1 MRRILVASL
10 ALPSLAGLFGI
21 PLTALGNNG
30 VSLEETIVTATRRET
45 NLQDTAMAISA
56 YTGDRMEELNI
67 NNPLIYEALVPSLSY
82 QVSPNRVSIR
92 GVGRFA
98 NALGTNPGVAIYT
111 DGIYSAEAASM
122 FSQPANTERTEVLRG
137 PQGTLWGRNT
147 TGGAVSVTTRRPTDD
162 LSGDFRVKAGETDFM
177 QYQGRVSGPITEDLR
192 YKAYIMDLEQDGL
205 QDNIAGADTRSRD
218 RILYEGQ
225 LEWDI
230 TERMNMWFKYVH
242 MEDDYVPGANVQED
256 AYDCVNLWAGLGPAA
271 MPLECAEGR
280 LAPPSVDD
288 PWKVARNTP
297 GNVQLDLDTFTVQL
311 DYEAENAVVSYL
323 WGYIDY
329 TWDQRGLDFDSTPN
343 EVSTINDI
351 GQYQE
356 QQSHELK
363 ISSDWNKSWQYI
375 LGLYYFEDENDQP
388 FAVRSTPFGDSP
400 GNTNLETVTVD
411 VLNPNRETWENP
423 DLIYYFQRGRIDNES
438 WAVFGEV
445 DMELA
450 ERWTLTLGLRYSKDE
465 YFGEETQLQYYD
477 LQREGFDFAFDA
489 SEGDFAGDP
498 NRTTETFDASYHDSY
513 ENTTGRAIISF
524 RPTDGHLLWG
534 TLANGY
540 KMGGIRLGSLEK
552 FYSEAAGVPSDGTYD
567 QEELVMLELGWK
579 GEFLERRLQTELI
592 GFGYDYTDMQ
602 RQRSRPGP
610 PPGEIN
616 ITEVV
621 NIDAEMYGL
630 EFTGTWLLTDELR
643 AVVTSSYNHSEI
655 TSDTFFRST
664 AWGERDADN
673 NVIPE
678 NVQGNQLT
686 LTPEWKSA
694 LTLHYTKLT
703 DIGTLSIGGTY
714 AYVDERYFDLTN
726 YNREDSYTRLDLQA
740 YWQSVDNRWKVLLTV
755 DNATD
760 EAFYN
765 TYSCSV
771 NADAVAGT
779 DSFIRRCGG
788 YLNDERFTAVEL
800 SYRFQ

>member
-1 MRRILVASL
+1 MRRFLAAAL
-10 ALPSLAGLFGI
+10 ALPTLAGLFGV

-30 VSLEETIVTATRRET
+30 LSLEEIIVTATQRET
-45 NLQDTAMAISA
+45 NLHDTAMAISA

-92 GVGRFA
+92 GVGRFS

-147 TGGAVSVTTRRPTDD
+147 TGGAVSVTTRRPTED
-162 LSGDFRVKAGETDFM
+162 LSGDFRVKYGETDYR
-177 QYQGRVSGPITEDLR
+177 QYQGRVSGPITDDLR
-192 YKAYIMDLEQDGL
+192 FKVYALDTEQDGL
-205 QDNIAGADTRSRD
+205 QDNIAGDDIRTTNSFY
-218 RILYEGQ
+218 YEGQ
-225 LEWDI
+225 LEWHA
-230 TERMNMWFKYVH
+230 TENLRVWFKYNH
-242 MEDDYVPGANVQED
+242 LDQDYIPGASVQED
-256 AYDCVNLWAGLGPAA
+256 AYDCVNEWAGLGPAA

-280 LAPPSVDD
+280 FAPPSVDD

-297 GNVQLDLDTFTVQL
+297 GNIELDLDTYTAHL
-311 DYEAENAVVSYL
+311 DYAMDSAVVSYL

-329 TWDQRGLDFDSTPN
+329 TWDQKNVDFDSTPN
-343 EVSTINDI
+343 ELSTVNDI

-356 QQSHELK
+356 QQSHELRIASNWDK
-363 ISSDWNKSWQYI
+363 KWQYI
-375 LGLYYFEDENDQP
+375 AGLYYYEDENDQP
-388 FAVRSTPFGDSP
+388 FAVRTVPVGDSP
-400 GNTNLETVTVD
+400 GNTSLEMVTANFVD
-411 VLNPNRETWENP
+411 FWENP
-423 DLIYYFQRGRIDNES
+423 DQIYYFQRGRIDNES
-438 WAVFGEV
+438 WALFGEV

-450 ERWTLTLGLRYSKDE
+450 EKWTLTLGLRYSEDD

-477 LQREGFDFAFDA
+477 LRREGFDFAFDA
-489 SEGDFAGDP
+489 SQDDFAGDP
-498 NRTTETFDASYHDSY
+498 TRYTDTFDASYNDSY
-513 ENTTGRAIISF
+513 ENTTGRAIVSY
-524 RPTDGHLLWG
+524 RPQQGHLFWG

-579 GEFLERRLQTELI
+579 AEFLDKRLQTELI
-592 GFGYDYTDMQ
+592 AFGYDYTDMQ

-616 ITEVV
+616 ITEVI
-621 NIDAEMYGL
+621 NIDAEIYGL
-630 EFTGTWLLTDELR
+630 EFSGTWLLTDELR
-643 AVVTSSYNHSEI
+643 AMITSSYNHSEI

-673 NVIPE
+673 EVIPE
-678 NVQGNQLT
+678 NVQGNHLT
-686 LTPEWKSA
+686 LTPEWKA
-694 LTLHYTKLT
+694 AFTVHYAQPT
-703 DIGTLSIGGTY
+703 DVGTFSLGGTY

-726 YNREDSYTRLDLQA
+726 YNMEDSYTRLDIQA
-740 YWQSVDNRWKVLLTV
+740 YWQSTNDRWKILLTV
-755 DNATD
+755 NNATD
-760 EAFYN
+760 QEFYN

-771 NADAVAGT
+771 NSDAVAGT

-788 YLNDERFTAVEL
+788 RLNDERFTAVEL
-800 SYRFQ
+800 SYRFR